1 MEYREALEYL
11 YGLINYEKAPMVYA
25 DLKLERMRELVWRLG
40 NPERSLPTILVAGTK
55 GKGSTSY
62 MLYRFLSTSGLRCGL
77 YTKPHLFTFRE
88 RIRVEEKY
96 IAPEELAALVEEVK
110 PVVETMALD
119 SPWGKPTYFEVSVAL
134 ALLYFVQKKVDV
146 AVVEVGLGGR
156 LDATNVTEPQMTV
169 ITPISFD
176 HMEVLGDTLESIARE
191 KAGILRR
198 GVPLVLAPQ
207 RNEARATILKEAQ
220 RRGTPV
226 LEVLD
231 NSRVS
236 ILERSERGSRCVF
249 GVEQWGEGEVT
260 LPLLGDHQVTNFLTA
275 LLALR
280 EWGLDFSLSSLKKT
294 TVSLRWPG
302 RVDVLSRDP
311 LLVFDVAHNRA
322 SFQALLG
329 TLWEYLAVKKAV
341 YLLGFLEGKDVA
353 GIAEE
358 VAPVAHCVILTEPLH
373 PKAIP
378 GGRLLPLFASLG
390 IPCELVKDPYQAK
403 EEAWQKAMSL
413 GLPLVVAGSFYLAQP
428 FREEFVLEEV
438 PEEEVE
444 LC

>member
-1 MEYREALEYL
+1 MEYREAVEYL
-11 YGLINYEKAPMVYA
+11 YGLINYEKTRMVYA
-25 DLKLERMRELVWRLG
+25 DLKLERMRELMQRLG
-40 NPERSLPTILVAGTK
+40 NPEKLLPTVLVAGTK

-62 MLYRFLSTSGLRCGL
+62 MLFRLFSAFGLQCGL
-77 YTKPHLFTFRE
+77 YSKPHLFTFRE
-88 RIRVEEKY
+88 RIRVGGKY
-96 IAPEELAALVEEVK
+96 IAPEELAVLVAEVK
-110 PVVETMALD
+110 PIVEAMAFD

-134 ALLYFVQKKVDV
+134 ALLYFLRRGVDV

-156 LDATNVTEPQMTV
+156 LDATNVIEPRVTV
-169 ITPISFD
+169 ITPVSFD
-176 HMEVLGDTLESIARE
+176 HMEVLGYTLESIARE
-191 KAGILRR
+191 KAGILRP

-207 RNEARATILKEAQ
+207 KAEAYVTILEEARRK
-220 RRGTPV
+220 GTPV
-226 LEVLD
+226 FEVSG

-249 GVEQWGEGEVT
+249 EVKGWGRGEVT

-275 LLALR
+275 LLVLR
-280 EWGLDFSLSSLKKT
+280 EWGLDFSPDLIRETIS
-294 TVSLRWPG
+294 SLRWPG
-302 RVDVLSRDP
+302 RVDILSRDP

-322 SFQALLG
+322 SFQALLRA
-329 TLWEYLAVKKAV
+329 LREYLAVEKAV

-353 GIAEE
+353 GIAAE

-378 GGRLLPLFASLG
+378 GKGLLSLFASLD
-390 IPCELVKDPYQAK
+390 IPCELVRDPYRAK
-403 EEAWQKAMSL
+403 EEAWQKALSL

-428 FREEFVLEEV
+428 FKEEFAMEEIS
-438 PEEEVE
+438 EEEVE